1 MANMGRWFQGAS
13 DENYG
18 KHFRCIIGRFM
29 SNNLQSRD
37 EVSQDINLGNIYNF
51 LQVLLA
57 KSLENDCQ
65 EINWKHNYVLF
76 DAYL

>member
-1 MANMGRWFQGAS
+1 
-13 DENYG
+13 
-18 KHFRCIIGRFM
+18 M